1 LESVWIEQAHV
12 IGDKRMTAGNK
23 KRSQGRLSGSRIT
36 QEGDCPVAYT
46 DSAGMEWKQS
56 ALMAKYCKDITQK
69 VTSNI

>member
-1 LESVWIEQAHV
+1 
-12 IGDKRMTAGNK
+12 MTAGNK

-69 VTSNI
+69 VTSDI